1 GEPNAKSADEA
12 RHDAIMAEDEV
23 ILDPTGSYP
32 NIALL
37 FKQYPEVKSHIKEI
51 EAMGGS
57 ISGGNMTSIAEFN
70 VFTDPDAAEIMYK
83 SWVPIVT
90 VGLDVTLKTLITPR

>member
-1 GEPNAKSADEA
+1 MVNQLPSPPLKPCTMQLW
-12 RHDAIMAEDEV
+12 REDEV
-23 ILDPTGSYP
+23 ILVPTGSYT

-51 EAMGGS
+51 VAMGGS

-70 VFTDPDAAEIMYK
+70 VFTDPRRGGNYVQVRG
-83 SWVPIVT
+83 SQS
-90 VGLDVTLKTLITPR
+90 